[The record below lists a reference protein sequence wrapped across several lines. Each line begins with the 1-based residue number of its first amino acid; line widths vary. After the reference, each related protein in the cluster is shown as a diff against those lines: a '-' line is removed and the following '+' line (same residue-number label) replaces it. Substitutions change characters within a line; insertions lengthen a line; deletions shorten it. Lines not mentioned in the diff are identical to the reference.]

1 MRSHARAERGPGRPM
16 PPPPAPRGT
25 VAAGPRRRRSPETP
39 VPGQS
44 RPGIPRESRAASAPA
59 CGTRGVRG
67 IGVWSAPRERLEP
80 RSRAGRQRTRPSPS
94 AVDSTPLEGR
104 EGREHRVRPRGP
116 APRTRAP
123 AVRFGPDAGSSH
135 CSVSSFTAVDGKGSI
150 LPKNNAHTYQGEV
163 FAAKKKKKKKEPKK
177 TIAS

>member
-1 MRSHARAERGPGRPM
+1 M
-16 PPPPAPRGT
+16 
-25 VAAGPRRRRSPETP
+25 
-39 VPGQS
+39 
-44 RPGIPRESRAASAPA
+44 
-59 CGTRGVRG
+59 
-67 IGVWSAPRERLEP
+67 
-80 RSRAGRQRTRPSPS
+80 
-94 AVDSTPLEGR
+94 DSTPLEGR

-150 LPKNNAHTYQGEV
+150 LPKNDAHTYQGEV
-163 FAAKKKKKKKEPKK
+163 FAAKKKKEPKK